1 MCMQVVSGIV
11 SYIVT
16 MQTVVISRY
25 TYIGL
30 LSNNYITGFMPLKSH
45 ITNGCNAHL
54 NYLTFIITY
63 RCLCSEAE
71 KGQTDH
77 P

>member
-1 MCMQVVSGIV
+1 MCMQVVSRIV

-16 MQTVVISRY
+16 MPTVVISRY

-30 LSNNYITGFMPLKSH
+30 LSNITGFMPLKSH
-45 ITNGCNAHL
+45 ITNGCNVHL

-77 P
+77 H